1 MPHGIVRILYKLHHG
16 DAGASEAHILIAESP
31 HAVHGGKI
39 LTYVLAQRTGACAV
53 QNAHTLRIELQ
64 GIVHEIGDG
73 LHRLVGTHAA
83 HVHLGTEMQLALA
96 YLVARGRAHE
106 RRGFRPRRS
115 LA

>member
-53 QNAHTLRIELQ
+53 QI
-64 GIVHEIGDG
+64 
-73 LHRLVGTHAA
+73 
-83 HVHLGTEMQLALA
+83 
-96 YLVARGRAHE
+96 GRAHV
-106 RRGFRPRRS
+106 
-115 LA
+115 